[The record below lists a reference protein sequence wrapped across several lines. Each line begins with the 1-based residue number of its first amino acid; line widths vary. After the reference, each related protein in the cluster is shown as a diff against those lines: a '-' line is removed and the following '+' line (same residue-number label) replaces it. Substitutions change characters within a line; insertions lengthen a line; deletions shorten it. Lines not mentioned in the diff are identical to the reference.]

1 MNLLLIVL
9 FSFLA
14 AMSLIIVMFFVPMA
28 VQNSPQARI
37 KRRLTTIGRAGN
49 ASRADVQNLL
59 KSSLY
64 SEVPWVNELL
74 SRVLL
79 VMHLDLFL
87 VRVDIYITIGCFI

>member
-1 MNLLLIVL
+1 MNLLVIVL

-37 KRRLTTIGRAGN
+37 KRRLTTVGRAGYTY
-49 ASRADVQNLL
+49 RADVHNRL

-64 SEVPWVNELL
+64 
-74 SRVLL
+74 R
-79 VMHLDLFL
+79 
-87 VRVDIYITIGCFI
+87 